1 MYLSISTYVYVNIYM
16 NCTNIDIYIY
26 IYIFIYVILVLNIYH
41 ILVRFILHLN
51 SNTKL
56 NLKWKRKNQKEKIN
70 YIPRSL
76 LWLTKTKVSA
86 ILQRFGG
93 QQFVFFF
100 ITTVNQST
108 VYISAKMFYRSTHQ
122 HLVSSSM
129 NSPYS
134 YLSIE
139 EQVSMYHAENRL
151 MATVPLV
158 IVISFFLLIS
168 TIFLNI

>member
-1 MYLSISTYVYVNIYM
+1 MA
-16 NCTNIDIYIY
+16 
-26 IYIFIYVILVLNIYH
+26 H
-41 ILVRFILHLN
+41 
-51 SNTKL
+51 
-56 NLKWKRKNQKEKIN
+56 KNQSFCNFTKI
-70 YIPRSL
+70 RG
-76 LWLTKTKVSA
+76 SA
-86 ILQRFGG
+86 IRL
-93 QQFVFFF
+93 FF

-108 VYISAKMFYRSTHQ
+108 VYISAKMLYRSTHQ

>member
-1 MYLSISTYVYVNIYM
+1 MA
-16 NCTNIDIYIY
+16 
-26 IYIFIYVILVLNIYH
+26 H
-41 ILVRFILHLN
+41 
-51 SNTKL
+51 
-56 NLKWKRKNQKEKIN
+56 KNQSFCNFTKI
-70 YIPRSL
+70 R
-76 LWLTKTKVSA
+76 
-86 ILQRFGG
+86 G

-108 VYISAKMFYRSTHQ
+108 VYISAKMLYRSTHQ

-168 TIFLNI
+168 TIF

>member
-1 MYLSISTYVYVNIYM
+1 MLICCRIFEMVCLLRTEKVTLGQCCIY
-16 NCTNIDIYIY
+16 
-26 IYIFIYVILVLNIYH
+26 
-41 ILVRFILHLN
+41 
-51 SNTKL
+51 
-56 NLKWKRKNQKEKIN
+56 KRKNQKEKN
-70 YIPRSL
+70 KLYSKEPFVAHKNQSFCNF
-76 LWLTKTKVSA
+76 TKIRGSA
-86 ILQRFGG
+86 IRL
-93 QQFVFFF
+93 FF

-108 VYISAKMFYRSTHQ
+108 VYISAKMLYRSTHQ

-151 MATVPLV
+151 VATVPLV

>member
-1 MYLSISTYVYVNIYM
+1 MLICCRIFEMVCLLRTEKVTLGQCCIY
-16 NCTNIDIYIY
+16 
-26 IYIFIYVILVLNIYH
+26 
-41 ILVRFILHLN
+41 
-51 SNTKL
+51 
-56 NLKWKRKNQKEKIN
+56 KRKNQKEKKIVFQGAFCGSQKPKFLQF
-70 YIPRSL
+70 YKDSG
-76 LWLTKTKVSA
+76 VSNS
-86 ILQRFGG
+86 
-93 QQFVFFF
+93 FFF

-108 VYISAKMFYRSTHQ
+108 VYISAKMLYRSTHQ

-134 YLSIE
+134 YLLIE